1 MDQLI
6 SIVQFGSIGPLQPKS
21 SKLTITLLVTACCV
35 FAVTTGYDAGLMNG
49 INMMPQYVDW
59 FQLTTVTKSL
69 SVCSSYFGW
78 FIAAIFMGPVVECTG
93 RKGGI
98 FISVI
103 LKLIG
108 IALMASSQS
117 VGMFIGGRII
127 LGWAKGTAAIASST
141 WLAET
146 LPADVRGRGLSITYS
161 VFFLGAVIASGIC
174 YGTAYIA
181 GSWSWRLPCLL
192 MSTWSFICLGVLLAT
207 PESPRWLAYHNRED
221 EALQVVASIYSS
233 GDITCPVATAQHWEI
248 LNAMRQEQESGK
260 TLSYVEM
267 VRTSNSRKRLILVV
281 SVAVISML
289 AGNNIV
295 SYYLGDMLTTAGLY
309 NNHVQLQV
317 TIVLNSWALVC
328 AMSGTMLT
336 DKIGRKTLCLSA
348 CIMMTIGLLLVGI
361 LTKFF
366 GSGTHMPGVY
376 ATIAM
381 IFVFQGSYSFGI
393 APITQ
398 LYPPEVLNYS
408 IRANGMAVWTLV
420 VNLCGL
426 LSTLAMPIAL
436 EAIGWKMYMI
446 NGAWDAL
453 QAIFV
458 ALVWIET
465 KNLSLEDIDRVI
477 DGMPLNG
484 VDPEG
489 DYDNKDTKDPNQIT
503 EHEVKTTRV
512 KRFF

>member
-21 SKLTITLLVTACCV
+21 SKLTITLLVTACCI

-69 SVCSSYFGW
+69 SICSSYFGW

-127 LGWAKGTAAIASST
+127 LGWAKGTAAIASAT

-146 LPADVRGRGLSITYS
+146 LPAD
-161 VFFLGAVIASGIC
+161 
-174 YGTAYIA
+174 
-181 GSWSWRLPCLL
+181 
-192 MSTWSFICLGVLLAT
+192 
-207 PESPRWLAYHNRED
+207 AYHNRED
-221 EALQVVASIYSS
+221 EALQVLASIYSS

>member
-1 MDQLI
+1 
-6 SIVQFGSIGPLQPKS
+6 
-21 SKLTITLLVTACCV
+21 
-35 FAVTTGYDAGLMNG
+35 
-49 INMMPQYVDW
+49 
-59 FQLTTVTKSL
+59 
-69 SVCSSYFGW
+69 
-78 FIAAIFMGPVVECTG
+78 
-93 RKGGI
+93 
-98 FISVI
+98 
-103 LKLIG
+103 
-108 IALMASSQS
+108 
-117 VGMFIGGRII
+117 
-127 LGWAKGTAAIASST
+127 
-141 WLAET
+141 
-146 LPADVRGRGLSITYS
+146 
-161 VFFLGAVIASGIC
+161 
-174 YGTAYIA
+174 
-181 GSWSWRLPCLL
+181 
-192 MSTWSFICLGVLLAT
+192 
-207 PESPRWLAYHNRED
+207 
-221 EALQVVASIYSS
+221 
-233 GDITCPVATAQHWEI
+233 
-248 LNAMRQEQESGK
+248 MRQEQESGK

-489 DYDNKDTKDPNQIT
+489 DYDSKDTKDPNQIT